1 MLQITGVVKQLLLIN
16 VFMFIVTKYILPEQ
30 YFYALA
36 IYYPAS
42 PFFYPWQI
50 VTHMFMHG
58 GFGHLFFNMFGLY
71 MFGTAL
77 ENYFGPKRFLTFY
90 LLSGLGALAIYMGV
104 LHWEASS
111 MSADEY
117 RGLLGTPMLG
127 ASGAIFGLLAGFG
140 MTFPNT
146 MIMLLIPPIPMKA
159 KYFVIIFAALEL
171 YLGLS
176 RSDPGVANFAHV
188 GGAIFG
194 ALIILYWRKSGFR

>member
-1 MLQITGVVKQLLLIN
+1 MT
-16 VFMFIVTKYILPEQ
+16 
-30 YFYALA
+30 
-36 IYYPAS
+36 
-42 PFFYPWQI
+42 
-50 VTHMFMHG
+50 
-58 GFGHLFFNMFGLY
+58 
-71 MFGTAL
+71 
-77 ENYFGPKRFLTFY
+77 
-90 LLSGLGALAIYMGV
+90 
-104 LHWEASS
+104 
-111 MSADEY
+111 ADEY

-127 ASGAIFGLLAGFG
+127 ASGAIFGLLTGFG

-176 RSDPGVANFAHV
+176 HSDPGVANFAHV